1 MKTGSSVP
9 ASSPRWPAALRR
21 FLSNRWILALLV
33 TAVAMFARALIDPWL
48 GESLPF
54 LFALPAVLLI
64 GRGCGLGPALLGT
77 LLAMLWVMNPWIAPT
92 IAMNHVWRPMLFF
105 LPSALV
111 LSYLGSRLGAGPAP
125 SDHTVSIRASLL
137 TLRTAIVMAVV
148 VPVAVLMAAAW
159 NEYNRR
165 FSEAEAQVDRA
176 VRIAQEHG
184 LKVFESNRSLLARLT
199 DLIGDRDDDVLRADE
214 PRLHAAM
221 KRMAEGI
228 PQLQGIFVIDHSG
241 RMVASDRVYPAPL
254 SIDFSDRPYFRSHR
268 SGGPP
273 VIITEVLTSRS
284 TGESFF
290 DMNVARRRADGT
302 FAGTMSASLLPGYF
316 NDFYRDILSGQ
327 TGVTLTLRRTDG
339 TVLAAWPRSPAP
351 DRSAG
356 PPANAA
362 ANTAANTPAN
372 TAANT
377 AVNTTVNTTANTAAD
392 TTVNT
397 AAAPG
402 APGRPIPVAM
412 PMPGRDRTLSAV
424 RELAP
429 YPVEVIAGID
439 PNSVL
444 LAWYEDLTVLLALV
458 FPPAAGLAYMSFIAL
473 ARTRQSFAAMQ
484 ARQREA
490 EFRRRAEE
498 ALLQAQKM
506 EALGRLTGGVA
517 HDFNNLLTVVANN
530 VYLHKRLNPPLEDSK
545 QLAAID
551 RAIAAGVKLTRQ
563 LLSFSRRQPL
573 RPQAVRLQ
581 ERLVDVASLIKPT
594 LGSNVALKLDLDPA
608 TPIVQVDPA
617 ELELALINL
626 AINAK
631 DAMPD
636 GGRLTLAI
644 SPSELAGRP
653 AAKVSLSDTGQGMTE
668 EVRQHLFE
676 PFFTTKEVGH
686 GTGLGMSQVKN
697 FCERTNGSVDVHSA
711 VGQGTIVTLLLPAAD
726 IDTASHTTV
735 TETLVTGL
743 HGLRILLVEDNDDV
757 ATATRWVLESA
768 GAHVTW
774 SPDAGDALA
783 RWQAAPEDFDVV
795 LSDIVMPGDIDGV
808 EFAARLRRQAPAM
821 PIVLM
826 SGYSEQ
832 LQKAT
837 ELGLTVLPKPS
848 DPAMLQATLR
858 RIAGTSIASDQ
869 PQSERQ
875 SR

>member
-1 MKTGSSVP
+1 M
-9 ASSPRWPAALRR
+9 
-21 FLSNRWILALLV
+21 
-33 TAVAMFARALIDPWL
+33 AVAMIARALIDPWL

-64 GRGCGLGPALLGT
+64 GRGCGLGPALLAT
-77 LLAMLWVMNPWIAPT
+77 LLAVLWVMDPWLAPT
-92 IAMNHVWRPMLFF
+92 IAMSRIWRPVLFF
-105 LPSALV
+105 LPSALM
-111 LSYLGSRLGAGPAP
+111 LSYLGSRLGARPVPG
-125 SDHTVSIRASLL
+125 DHTVGIRASLL

-148 VPVAVLMAAAW
+148 VPVAVLMAAGW
-159 NEYNRR
+159 NEYNRH
-165 FSEAEAQVDRA
+165 FSDAEAQVDRA

-199 DLIGDRDDDVLRADE
+199 DLIGDRDDDMLRADE
-214 PRLHAAM
+214 PRLHGAM

-228 PQLQGIFVIDHSG
+228 PQLQGIFVIDGSG
-241 RMVASDRVYPAPL
+241 HMVASDRVYPAPR
-254 SIDFSDRPYFRSHR
+254 SIDFSDRPHFRSHR

-302 FAGTMSASLLPGYF
+302 FAGTISASLLPSYF
-316 NDFYRDILSGQ
+316 HDFYRDILSGQ
-327 TGVTLTLRRTDG
+327 SGVTLTLRRTDG
-339 TVLAAWPRSPAP
+339 IVLAAWPRSPAP
-351 DRSAG
+351 DRSAAV
-356 PPANAA
+356 PA
-362 ANTAANTPAN
+362 
-372 TAANT
+372 
-377 AVNTTVNTTANTAAD
+377 D
-392 TTVNT
+392 T

-402 APGRPIPVAM
+402 APSRPIPVAM
-412 PMPGRDRTLSAV
+412 PMPSRDRTLSAT
-424 RELAP
+424 RQLAP

-439 PNSVL
+439 QNIVL

-530 VYLHKRLNPPLEDSK
+530 VYLHKRLNPLLEDSR

-594 LGSNVALKLDLDPA
+594 LGSNVELSLDLDPA

-631 DAMPD
+631 DAMPG
-636 GGRLTLAI
+636 GGRLTLTI

-653 AAKVSLSDTGQGMTE
+653 AAKLSLSDTGQGMTK
-668 EVRQHLFE
+668 EVQQHLFE

-697 FCERTNGSVDVHSA
+697 FCERANGSVDVRSA
-711 VGQGTIVTLLLPAAD
+711 VGQGTTVTLLLPAAE
-726 IDTASHTTV
+726 IDAASHITV
-735 TETLVTGL
+735 AETPVTGL

-757 ATATRWVLESA
+757 ATATRWVLEAA
-768 GAHVTW
+768 GARITW

-808 EFAARLRRQAPAM
+808 EFAARLRRQAPAV

-848 DPAMLQATLR
+848 DPEVLQSTLR
-858 RIAGTSIASDQ
+858 RIAGTPVASDQ
-869 PQSERQ
+869 PQPERQ